1 MPSPRSLLCLAA
13 LLVPAAVPAE
23 EWTDT
28 RPADLSRFS
37 LESVSF
43 EGEFDFPE
51 SEVRENVRSSTS
63 GLLRFRPVDLERIE
77 GDVIRIRNHVRRLGY
92 WNVQVDRRLLFDVER
107 RRTKVVFVIEPGP
120 RREVGRVSVSGHSTF
135 SEEEILSWTELA
147 QGAPFDIALADRA
160 RNAIENAYAN
170 RGFYE
175 VRVVADIQPAAN
187 EESPIVHDLVYRVEE
202 GTRFFVGEIRLEGN
216 EVTHGSILRR
226 ELTIET
232 GDIMNRDAIAESRA
246 RLYGTG
252 YFQRVEFVAEDPD
265 PEKGTVDLV
274 IRVVERKM
282 RFVGAGLG
290 YGTRDQLRI
299 STEWGHRNLWGR
311 GKRATIR
318 GILATELFPV
328 DLVRSRIEGRYVEP
342 WLFGTRTQG
351 TLELFYER
359 SRELFNSGVDEY
371 DLNLVGLG
379 LNANRRLTRH
389 TRGRLTLQNE
399 WADVDAGDIPP
410 PDNAAPDV
418 TRSVSLTVERDRRD
432 DYFDAHEGFLN
443 RGFGRVSGGILGG
456 DNDFWKT
463 YVESSW
469 FRGAGPLTLAGRVRV
484 GWERPFGRSESIPD
498 RERFKLGG
506 ATSVRGYKEQEIGP
520 GDFLILANVETRIP
534 LFWLLDAAVFLDA
547 GNAWDEPDDVSLADF
562 RPAST
567 KSDPT
572 LAAETEVRY
581 GVGAGLR
588 LATPVGPVRLD
599 WGRKLKILPVPPD
612 APEEEK
618 WRLHLSLGHVF

>member
-1 MPSPRSLLCLAA
+1 LLCLAA
-13 LLVPAAVPAE
+13 LLAPAAAPAE
-23 EWTDT
+23 EWSET
-28 RPADLSRFS
+28 RPADLSRYS
-37 LESVSF
+37 LESISF

-51 SEVRENVRSSTS
+51 SELRETIRSSTS
-63 GLLRFRPVDLERIE
+63 GLLRFRPVDFERIE

-92 WNVQVDRRLLFDVER
+92 WNVKVERRLLFETEK
-107 RRTKVVFVIEPGP
+107 RRTRVVFVIDPGP
-120 RREVGRVSVSGHSTF
+120 RRVVGRVSVSGNSTF

-147 QGAPFDIALADRA
+147 SGAAFDIGLADRG

-170 RGFYE
+170 SGFYE
-175 VRVVADIQPAAN
+175 VRVVADIQPAAS
-187 EESPIVHDLVYRVEE
+187 EETPIVHDLVYRIEE
-202 GTRFFVGEIRLEGN
+202 GTRFFVGEIRIEGN
-216 EVTHGSILRR
+216 EVTHATILRR

-232 GDIMNRDAIAESRA
+232 GDIMNRDALAESRS
-246 RLYGTG
+246 RLYATG

-265 PEKGTVDLV
+265 PEAGTVDLV

-282 RFVGAGLG
+282 RFVGAGVG

-318 GILATELFPV
+318 SIIATELFPV

-351 TLELFYER
+351 TAELFYER
-359 SRELFNSGVDEY
+359 SREFFDSGANEY
-371 DLNLVGLG
+371 NLNLVGLS
-379 LNANRRLTRH
+379 LNANRRLTRY
-389 TRGRLTLQNE
+389 TRGWLTLQNE
-399 WADVDAGDIPP
+399 WADVDAGDVPP
-410 PDNAAPDV
+410 PDNVRPEV
-418 TRSVSLTVERDRRD
+418 TRSVSFTVERDRRD

-443 RGFGRVSGGILGG
+443 RGFGRVAGGILGG

-463 YVESSW
+463 FVESSW
-469 FRGAGPLTLAGRVRV
+469 FRGVGPVTLAGRVRV
-484 GWERPFGRSESIPD
+484 GWEREFGRSDAVPD

-506 ATSVRGYKEQEIGP
+506 ATSVRGYREQEIGP
-520 GDFLILANVETRIP
+520 GDFLVLANFETRVP
-534 LFWLLDAAVFLDA
+534 LFWLFDAAVFLDG
-547 GNAWDEPDDVSLADF
+547 GNAWEDPRDVSLADF

-567 KSDPT
+567 EGDPD
-572 LAAETEVRY
+572 LARETEMRY
-581 GVGAGLR
+581 GAGAGLR

-599 WGRKLKILPVPPD
+599 WGKKLKILPV
-612 APEEEK
+612 APGEGEEDR